1 MPQAPNVA
9 VRRFR
14 LVQGVSL
21 AIKVAAIA
29 GLLVFLAYYYGAI

>member
-1 MPQAPNVA
+1 MPLAPNVA

-14 LVQGVSL
+14 IVLGVSL
-21 AIKVAAIA
+21 AVKLAAIA

>member
-1 MPQAPNVA
+1 MQPAPNIA

-21 AIKVAAIA
+21 AVKLAAIV
-29 GLLVFLAYYYGAI
+29 GLLLFLAYYYGAI